1 MGQALLGLL
10 PLSLAAALSTVPV
23 TAAIVILLSDNRRRS
38 GLAFLTS
45 TLLGTLVVVTLAT
58 LASQALPGRTR
69 QHDALIGRLEIVIG
83 AAMVLL
89 GVVALA
95 RRTGSDAGHGTG
107 WLDGVGSLGMLP
119 VFGIGLALCIR
130 PKAALLALAAG
141 LAINRAN
148 LSVEEERALVLLY
161 TALGTSTV
169 VVPILAT
176 VLFPHQTEP
185 RLVAAK
191 REVGENH
198 PFIVGADGVQ
208 RYFTVMAECAM
219 ASKLRLGAK

>member
-10 PLSLAAALSTVPV
+10 PLALAAALSTIPV
-23 TAAIVILLSDNRRRS
+23 TAAIFILLSDSRRRS
-38 GLAFLTS
+38 GFAFLTG

-89 GVVALA
+89 GVVTLT
-95 RRTGSDAGHGTG
+95 RRTVSDAVSGSR
-107 WLDGVGSLGMLP
+107 WLDGIGSLGVLS
-119 VFGIGLALCIR
+119 VLGIALALCIR

-148 LSVEEERALVLLY
+148 LSVEEELVLVVLY
-161 TALGTSTV
+161 TVIGTSTV
-169 VVPILAT
+169 VVPIVAT
-176 VLFPHQTEP
+176 ILFPRQTVP

-191 REVGENH
+191 RWLLANSTA
-198 PFIVGADGVQ
+198 VGAAIMIPVGGYVIALGV
-208 RYFTVMAECAM
+208 
-219 ASKLRLGAK
+219 S

>member
-10 PLSLAAALSTVPV
+10 PLALAAALSTIPV
-23 TAAIVILLSDNRRRS
+23 TAAIFILLSDGRRRS
-38 GLAFLTS
+38 GLAFLTG
-45 TLLGTLVVVTLAT
+45 TLLGTLVVVALAT

-89 GVVALA
+89 GVVTLT
-95 RRTGSDAGHGTG
+95 RRTVSDAVSGSQ
-107 WLDGVGSLGMLP
+107 WLDGIGSLGVLS
-119 VFGIGLALCIR
+119 VLGIALALCIR

-148 LSVEEERALVLLY
+148 LSVEEELVLVVLY
-161 TALGTSTV
+161 TVIGTSTV
-169 VVPILAT
+169 VVPIVAT
-176 VLFPHQTEP
+176 ILFPRQTVP

-191 REVGENH
+191 RWLLANSTA
-198 PFIVGADGVQ
+198 VGAAIMIPVGGYVIALGV
-208 RYFTVMAECAM
+208 
-219 ASKLRLGAK
+219 S

>member
-10 PLSLAAALSTVPV
+10 PLALAAALSTIPV
-23 TAAIVILLSDNRRRS
+23 TAAIFILLSDGRRRS
-38 GLAFLTS
+38 GLAFLTG
-45 TLLGTLVVVTLAT
+45 TLLGTLVVVVLAT

-89 GVVALA
+89 GVVTLT
-95 RRTGSDAGHGTG
+95 RRTVSDAVSGSR
-107 WLDGVGSLGMLP
+107 WLDGIGSLGVLS
-119 VFGIGLALCIR
+119 VLGIALALCIR

-148 LSVEEERALVLLY
+148 LAVEEELVLVVLY
-161 TALGTSTV
+161 TVIGTSTV
-169 VVPILAT
+169 VFPIVAT
-176 VLFPHQTEP
+176 ILFPRQTEP

-191 REVGENH
+191 RWLLANSTAIGAAIMI
-198 PFIVGADGVQ
+198 PVGAYVIVLGV
-208 RYFTVMAECAM
+208 
-219 ASKLRLGAK
+219 S